1 MKYLSRNKK
10 IINLFDE
17 LEKKKKKRET
27 VMSLPIK
34 FRRCKFA
41 IENNPL
47 YFDDDHLNSIG
58 SRLLVNS
65 FVEENKFYLNN

>member
-1 MKYLSRNKK
+1 MSFAIK
-10 IINLFDE
+10 NLEDA
-17 LEKKKKKRET
+17 
-27 VMSLPIK
+27 
-34 FRRCKFA
+34 KFA